1 MLREGRGRHGHDH
14 RLRGINY
21 FRTCGRSPLRNN
33 DCGGSVF
40 LTPSAGEASTSRGG
54 FGKDTGQ
61 PTRRG
66 GANQR
71 RRQKGF
77 GRRSSPGIVPCSGI
91 AHRFPT
97 SGFNGLDLASDRFF
111 FLHRS
116 AFVPTS
122 SQSSKSSVAAVW
134 RMQNSRYSL
143 TCAVRHRASAMA
155 RIYIS
160 STVQDLRE
168 FRVEVYKAVR
178 RLGHTSVTM
187 EDWAASDVPPLK
199 NSLRAVRDSDVNIVL
214 VAWRYGYVPPG
225 QNVSITELEVN
236 AALEAGIPCLVFLVP
251 DDAPWLPEYVDE
263 STAQI
268 RAFRRRLL
276 EGFAVAWFRNP
287 EELAHHVA
295 VALHAWVAQGT
306 STVPAAPISIELAE
320 APPGPGSVRQLRA
333 RGCSNR

>member
-1 MLREGRGRHGHDH
+1 
-14 RLRGINY
+14 
-21 FRTCGRSPLRNN
+21 
-33 DCGGSVF
+33 
-40 LTPSAGEASTSRGG
+40 
-54 FGKDTGQ
+54 
-61 PTRRG
+61 
-66 GANQR
+66 
-71 RRQKGF
+71 
-77 GRRSSPGIVPCSGI
+77 
-91 AHRFPT
+91 
-97 SGFNGLDLASDRFF
+97 
-111 FLHRS
+111 
-116 AFVPTS
+116 
-122 SQSSKSSVAAVW
+122 
-134 RMQNSRYSL
+134 
-143 TCAVRHRASAMA
+143 MA

-178 RLGHTSVTM
+178 RLGHTSVAM

-263 STAQI
+263 NTAQI

-306 STVPAAPISIELAE
+306 STVPAAPIMIELAE
-320 APPGPGSVRQLRA
+320 APPGPEVFVSYAREDVATAELLAARLAKEKWSVFWDREIPVGLTWDDIVEKALDAAKCVVVLWSSASRDSEWVRIEANEGAERGILAPALIASVKIPLRFRRIQAADLTGWARKERDTAGLLALLAAIQRCLRA
-333 RGCSNR
+333 PHH